1 LNELLEENKSLRER
15 LSQLEQQS
23 QSQSTNDSSSLS
35 SLNSPV
41 DDTPQLQNGIIE
53 KIIVRKIFYL
63 ELNFYYLKTFR
74 IVSIE
79 QCVIMLIYKIEL
91 NN

>member
-23 QSQSTNDSSSLS
+23 QSQSTNDVHLNDSSSLS

-53 KIIVRKIFYL
+53 KIIVK
-63 ELNFYYLKTFR
+63 NFSLILFLFFRNFLGTF
-74 IVSIE
+74 
-79 QCVIMLIYKIEL
+79 
-91 NN
+91 